1 MDVVHLA
8 QGIAQKTKGKKI
20 RVVFQQGRDL
30 NIFDVQD
37 FNIDG
42 QWYRITDG
50 QGRLY
55 VIDPAKVNYTEQ
67 K

>member
-1 MDVVHLA
+1 MNEP
-8 QGIAQKTKGKKI
+8 IAEKTRGMKI
-20 RVVFQQGRDL
+20 RVVFTEGRDL

-42 QWYRITDG
+42 QWWRITDG

-55 VIDPAKVNYTEQ
+55 VIDPAKVNYSEQ
-67 K
+67 KQ